1 LFLGLSH
8 DSRSHEQRAHK
19 SQPDF
24 AGRLQNTTSTVSPD
38 GDCATARSTED
49 SAGMGLLTWGPSI
62 RLFVGPGVGSEA
74 SAGETADRFADCLFA
89 R

>member
-1 LFLGLSH
+1 
-8 DSRSHEQRAHK
+8 
-19 SQPDF
+19 
-24 AGRLQNTTSTVSPD
+24 
-38 GDCATARSTED
+38 
-49 SAGMGLLTWGPSI
+49 MGLLTWGPSI